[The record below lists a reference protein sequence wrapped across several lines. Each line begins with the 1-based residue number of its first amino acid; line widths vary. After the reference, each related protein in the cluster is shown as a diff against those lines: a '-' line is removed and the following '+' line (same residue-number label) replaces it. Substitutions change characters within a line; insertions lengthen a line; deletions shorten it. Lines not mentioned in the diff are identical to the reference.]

1 MEVVNMVKSGV
12 GNPIKYASK
21 GTARVNWKREALLIV
36 KRNQVEP
43 NNPWYVVAME
53 GHE

>member
-12 GNPIKYASK
+12 GGPIKYASK

-36 KRNQVEP
+36 KETR
-43 NNPWYVVAME
+43 
-53 GHE
+53 